1 MDGATDRFGVS
12 ARSRRARGRARARA
26 WTWTRGDGDGR
37 EWGDEIRGIRSRSC
51 ARSRVRA
58 RGECGVK
65 MFAVVRDARLT
76 NDDDDV
82 SSPGAVPPIPS
93 CRPTRA
99 DRDATRA
106 GSVPHEAL
114 GARCRQGAIEVL
126 VRWMTRL
133 RRAREVRTR
142 ARWGRS
148 RMRRRR
154 AMTTE
159 H

>member
-1 MDGATDRFGVS
+1 VDGATDRFGVS

-37 EWGDEIRGIRSRSC
+37 EWGNEIRGIRSWSR
-51 ARSRVRA
+51 ARPRATARRVRGEEDR
-58 RGECGVK
+58 RGERR
-65 MFAVVRDARLT
+65 ATD
-76 NDDDDV
+76 DDDDV

-106 GSVPHEAL
+106 GSVSHEAL

-126 VRWMTRL
+126 VRWMTRS

-142 ARWGRS
+142 ARWGDRG
-148 RMRRRR
+148 RRDGAR
-154 AMTTE
+154 
-159 H
+159 